1 MPETGSPAPVHAV
14 EPAAVAVAEAG
25 HGLASSH
32 AGGHHSF
39 DFDALNLSHN
49 YPAPAI
55 NWTHGNPQLILD
67 LAGYAGGRFAS
78 LSASEA
84 FPTVVASA
92 GHVAWAND
100 VASAKGYAGPE
111 AVQLAKAM
119 TLADSQSWL
128 GSLPRPLSFLN
139 HQTFWSTIALS
150 VLALVLLVTHRR
162 KPEQHKPVGR
172 VQHMIEAVVLFVRD
186 EIVRPN
192 LPSGKAHGH
201 GHEHGHG
208 AAAVAAAPVSD
219 PWTPFFTAILL
230 SLITCNLVGLIPV
243 FGTATGNIAITAAW
257 AGIIAVLMLGLGM
270 YHNGPVSFWTN
281 LVPVKWSWQP
291 ANMVLWV
298 FLFFLELVSLF
309 SRPIVLAVRLFANM
323 FAGHIALL
331 VFLSLG
337 FVIWSSSPGSTGLA
351 GGVGLLG
358 WVVAIPLYALE
369 LLVCFLQAY
378 IFTLLS
384 AVFIGLCIHQEH

>member
-1 MPETGSPAPVHAV
+1 MPETGSMPPVHAIETAATAAT
-14 EPAAVAVAEAG
+14 EPG
-25 HGLASSH
+25 HGQTAH
-32 AGGHHSF
+32 ADGHHLF

-49 YPAPAI
+49 YPSPAI
-55 NWTHGNPQLILD
+55 NWTHGKPQLILN
-67 LAGYAGGRFAS
+67 LAGYADRSFPA
-78 LSASEA
+78 LSADPS
-84 FPTVVASA
+84 FQTVVASP
-92 GHVAWAND
+92 GHVTWAAD
-100 VASAKGYAGPE
+100 VAAVKGYAGPE
-111 AVQLAKAM
+111 AGQLAKAM
-119 TLADSQSWL
+119 TLADGQSWL
-128 GSLPRPLSFLN
+128 GSLPRTLSFLN

-150 VLALVLLVTHRR
+150 MLAVVLLVTHRR
-162 KPEQHKPVGR
+162 RPDQHKPVGR

-192 LPSGKAHGH
+192 LPSGKPHGHAADGH
-201 GHEHGHG
+201 GHAEST
-208 AAAVAAAPVSD
+208 VASAPTPD
-219 PWTPFFTAILL
+219 AWTPFFTAILL
-230 SLITCNLVGLIPV
+230 ALITCNLVGLIPI
-243 FGTATGNIAITAAW
+243 FGTATGHIGVTAAW
-257 AGIIAVLMLGLGM
+257 AGIIAVLMLALGM
-270 YHNGPVSFWTN
+270 YHNGVARFWIN
-281 LVPVKWSWQP
+281 LVPVKWSWSP

-337 FVIWSSSPGSTGLA
+337 FVIWSSTPGETGMA
-351 GGVGLLG
+351 GGIGLLG
-358 WVVAIPLYALE
+358 WAVAIPLYALE